1 VRGCTYH
8 AAPNF
13 NPSATADD
21 GSCELGSYGLGGGGL
36 GGGAIAAIVLL
47 AVGLP
52 WVLLCGAWR
61 LGYLDKFI
69 QVRLRV
75 RVRLGLGPGFRV
87 S

>member
-1 VRGCTYH
+1 MALV
-8 AAPNF
+8 
-13 NPSATADD
+13 PSA
-21 GSCELGSYGLGGGGL
+21 
-36 GGGAIAAIVLL
+36 AAVAAKFCTPDAKL
-47 AVGLP
+47 VSG
-52 WVLLCGAWR
+52 GAWR

>member
-21 GSCELGSYGLGGGGL
+21 GSCAFGGLGGGGL

-75 RVRLGLGPGFRV
+75 RVRLGLGQGCRV